1 MRKLDIYIL
10 RKFLG
15 TFFFSLLLIMSIAVV
30 FDFTEKIDDFIS
42 KGAPIKAIVFD
53 YYLNFIPYFA
63 NLFTPLFIFIS
74 VIFFTSK
81 MAYQSEIIAILSSG
95 VSFRR
100 MMFPYFLGA
109 LIIGLFSFTLGAF
122 VIPKANVTRLKF
134 ETTYVKNKRES
145 GLSNLHMQI
154 SPGTFIYLYR
164 FYSLT
169 ETGDFFT
176 IESFDGKRLKSKLTA
191 QSIVYDTTDGS
202 WILKDYL
209 IRDFNADNSMKISKG
224 EKIDSMLNLKPSDF
238 KIERNYYETMT
249 NPRLNAY
256 IDEQRNR
263 GVGNIE
269 EFVIEKYKRI
279 ASPFSAF
286 ILTLIGV
293 SLASRKTRG
302 GMGLHIGTGIGLS
315 FTYILFMTVST
326 TFAISGSMNSLL
338 AVWLPNIVFAF
349 IGLYLYKKAPK

>member
-1 MRKLDIYIL
+1 MKKLDLYIL

-30 FDFTEKIDDFIS
+30 FDFTEKIDDFLT
-42 KGAPIKAIVFD
+42 KGAPVKAIVFD

-63 NLFTPLFIFIS
+63 NLFTPLFIFIA

-95 VSFRR
+95 VSFKR

-109 LIIGLFSFTLGAF
+109 LIIGLFSYMLGGY
-122 VIPKANVTRLKF
+122 VIPHANITRLKF

-176 IESFDGKRLKSKLTA
+176 IESFEGKRLTSKLTA
-191 QSIVYDTTDGS
+191 QTITYDTTDGS

-209 IRDFNADNSMKISKG
+209 IRDFKADNSMKITKG
-224 EKIDSMLNLKPSDF
+224 TKIDTLLNLKPSDF
-238 KIERNYYETMT
+238 KVERNYFETMN
-249 NPRLNAY
+249 NPELNNY
-256 IDEQRNR
+256 INEQRAR

-269 EFVIEKYKRI
+269 EFIIEKYKRI

-326 TFAISGSMNSLL
+326 TFAISGSMNTLL
-338 AVWLPNIVFAF
+338 AVWLPNIIFAV
-349 IGLYLYKKAPK
+349 IALYLYYKAPK